1 MMTRNYQHAL
11 VYVLTNASI
20 NLISTQPRL
29 QRPPDHICTVHIW
42 LRVSKDVCVRAF
54 VRTCMA
60 LYRRLHKECL
70 YLMVGGMSRS
80 DTSRNNEQFT
90 IIEERCQGGSEG
102 FSAPWPDCCGAFAA
116 DCLHWIRPKFQKE
129 CQCCEAG
136 GAKNKRFPSAEIAR
150 RGAGYR
156 VPRS

>member
-1 MMTRNYQHAL
+1 M
-11 VYVLTNASI
+11 
-20 NLISTQPRL
+20 
-29 QRPPDHICTVHIW
+29 
-42 LRVSKDVCVRAF
+42 RAF
-54 VRTCMA
+54 MRTCMA

-102 FSAPWPDCCGAFAA
+102 FSAPWPDCC
-116 DCLHWIRPKFQKE
+116 LHWIRPKFQKE

-136 GAKNKRFPSAEIAR
+136 GAKNMRSPSAEIAR
-150 RGAGYR
+150 RGARLPSPAVVTAGYSSSR
-156 VPRS
+156 RIATPASYPASHLDEAPIPSRDGCPQ